1 MKISVHLSILLLTLV
16 IKIVIANA
24 NLQLPSRQ
32 YCGSSLANIMQIVC
46 KNKYNG
52 PSHGKKRNE
61 IDSDVLDYKDLE
73 DYNAIDYPYQSR
85 QEAML
90 FMPTRIV
97 RSSKRTIIDECCRRP
112 CLISELKSYC
122 ANQD

>member
-1 MKISVHLSILLLTLV
+1 MKISVHLSILLFTLV

-24 NLQLPSRQ
+24 NLQLPPQQ

-61 IDSDVLDYKDLE
+61 IGKS
-73 DYNAIDYPYQSR
+73 
-85 QEAML
+85 
-90 FMPTRIV
+90 
-97 RSSKRTIIDECCRRP
+97 IICIHSTYIP
-112 CLISELKSYC
+112 F
-122 ANQD
+122 